1 MRKRSSQGTTRGF
14 SSGLPVP
21 VDIESALNEL
31 GIQVASET
39 DDRIFG
45 YCPGHPSRMHR
56 QERTPNKWSVDK
68 ETGQHLCW
76 SCDFSGSFVSLVQE
90 VLNVERDEAEE
101 WVRSRSG
108 GFARVRRYLS
118 AAADRDEEEFVPP
131 REWNE
136 SRMALFTAPPSGRCA
151 QRRISPGAV
160 EAYGVLWNEEESSWI
175 LPIRDPEDFSFWGYQ
190 EKNNRFFMN
199 RPGGVKKSLTLFG
212 IDALEGDVAILLE
225 SPLDCLRLYSAGIK
239 GGVASFGAKVSEEQ
253 MKLLFDRVKT
263 VIIALD
269 NDEAGLKMMAELKR
283 KYLEHGR
290 DIRFINYSKMGE
302 AKDIGEVT
310 VTNSQIQEAIKTA
323 QPIWRYRNDFYRA
336 TETVP
341 EGGFGSYYDKR
352 KGSSRSGLGNG
363 KNRNLS
369 SRNRGT
375 KR

>member
-1 MRKRSSQGTTRGF
+1 MRRQNSRVTTRGF
-14 SSGLPVP
+14 STGLPVP

-39 DDRIFG
+39 DDRVFG

-118 AAADRDEEEFVPP
+118 TAADRDEEEFVPP

-151 QRRISPGAV
+151 QRRISSGAV
-160 EAYGVLWNEEESSWI
+160 NAYGVLWNEEKSSWI

-190 EKNNRFFMN
+190 EKSNRFFMN
-199 RPGGVKKSLTLFG
+199 QPGGVKKSLTLFG

-253 MKLLFDRVKT
+253 MNLLFDRVKT
-263 VIIALD
+263 VIVALD

-290 DIRFINYSKMGE
+290 DIRFINYEGIE

-310 VTNSQIQEAIKTA
+310 VTNSQIVQAIETA
-323 QPIWRYRNDFYRA
+323 LPIWRYRNVYWR
-336 TETVP
+336 TETVS
-341 EGGFGSYYDKR
+341 EGGFQSYHNKR
-352 KGSSRSGLGNG
+352 QGSSRSGLGNR